1 MLSAPFSQ
9 GEVLVNYSSASVEAW
24 IRSLIRDVPDFP
36 APGVLFKDITP
47 VLSDPAALAAGVGA
61 LAEPFADTEID
72 LVAAAEARGFVFGV
86 AVAERLGVGFVPVRK
101 PGKLPAATMGVDY
114 ELEYGQDRLEVHVD
128 AVTPG
133 CRLLVVDD
141 VLATGG
147 TASATCSLLE
157 NAGGAVVGCTFL
169 IELTFLKGRERL
181 AERRSESLVKFS

>member
-1 MLSAPFSQ
+1 MLS
-9 GEVLVNYSSASVEAW
+9 N
-24 IRSLIRDVPDFP
+24 
-36 APGVLFKDITP
+36 
-47 VLSDPAALAAGVGA
+47 PAALAAGVGA

-128 AVTPG
+128 AIAPG

-147 TASATCSLLE
+147 TAAATCSLLE
-157 NAGGAVVGCTFL
+157 NAGGTVVGCTFL

-181 AERRSESLVKFS
+181 TERRSESLVKFS

>member
-1 MLSAPFSQ
+1 M
-9 GEVLVNYSSASVEAW
+9 NSSSVAVEAW

-72 LVAAAEARGFVFGV
+72 LVAAAEARAFVFGV

-128 AVTPG
+128 AVAPG

-147 TASATCSLLE
+147 TAAATCSLLE
-157 NAGGAVVGCTFL
+157 NAGGTVVGCTFL

-181 AERRSESLVKFS
+181 AERRSESLVKF